1 MKMYK
6 KSISILLTLI
16 MVLMVTGSAFA
27 VVDYGTE
34 NRGVERKEYVQMFD
48 DVPTTHWAFE
58 YISELVERNVLS
70 GYPDGRFRPNNT
82 VSRAE
87 FAKIMVVAAGI
98 NADRPEYINNI
109 HFEDMQ
115 NHWAN
120 PFVNAG
126 RNYLTGYVSGGKRY
140 FRPDQP
146 ALREDI
152 AVAIVALKGYNT
164 NLADLSIIRAM
175 FKDYDAISLSIR
187 PFVSTAVEKGLMSG
201 YPDET
206 FRPQNTVTRAEAAT
220 MLWRAYQ
227 YGKTEDIKIIP
238 GQDAT
243 PIAPSNPEP
252 SFPEQEEDVADEE
265 IEEEEVDDRY
275 IVDTLARRIGNVQY
289 MTVDSENNIF
299 FIDKDFSVKKYD
311 GNKLSTILEAS
322 DFDIEVSRHS
332 KYVLDR
338 LHNFRYNE
346 YTNSIILLGTHR
358 LSSGGSMT
366 TITSIVDGTVSDIV
380 YDERNYHFH
389 YDDHI
394 DMGFFPDGRIY
405 ANASRSVSSGG
416 PFIAELGGDIVY
428 TDIYING
435 ASIFSNGLIYNMTN
449 RQRLNQYDFT
459 SSKPIETNMNFNRSS
474 DYVTTHNGYFY
485 FSVRNSIYKMD
496 LDGYGEI
503 LVSPEMLNV
512 RDMMSVSDFRN
523 FIVDSDDNIIFYD
536 ESNNALRKITIN

>member
-1 MKMYK
+1 MYK

-27 VVDYGTE
+27 VVDYGAE
-34 NRGVERKEYVQMFD
+34 NRGAERKEYVQMFD

-58 YISELVERNVLS
+58 HISELVERNVLT

-98 NADRPEYINNI
+98 NADRAEYINNVY
-109 HFEDMQ
+109 FEDMR

-126 RNYLTGYVSGGKRY
+126 RDYLTGYVSGGKRY

-164 NLADLSIIRAM
+164 NLADQSIIRAM
-175 FKDYDAISLSIR
+175 FKDYDAISLPIR
-187 PFVSTAVEKGLMSG
+187 PFVATAVEKGLMSG

-206 FRPQNTVTRAEAAT
+206 FRPQHTVTRAEAAT

-252 SFPEQEEDVADEE
+252 SFPEQEEEDVVDEE

-275 IVDTLARRIGNVQY
+275 IVDTIARRIDVQY

-332 KYVLDR
+332 TYVLDTI
-338 LHNFRYNE
+338 HNFRYNE
-346 YTNSIILLGTHR
+346 YTNSIILLGEHR
-358 LSSGGSMT
+358 LSSGRGSMT
-366 TITSIVDGTVSDIV
+366 TITSISDDSVSDIV
-380 YDERNYHFH
+380 YDNQIYHFGD
-389 YDDHI
+389 YDDI
-394 DMGFFPDGRIY
+394 SMGFFPDGRIY
-405 ANASRSVSSGG
+405 VSAAQSFSSGG
-416 PFIAELGGDIVY
+416 PFIVEDGDITLLY
-428 TDIYING
+428 MSDIVDN
-435 ASIFSNGLIYNMTN
+435 SIFSNGFVYN
-449 RQRLNQYDFT
+449 LNSQGLHLYDFT
-459 SSKPIETNMNFNRSS
+459 SRDNIETNMDLRRML
-474 DYVTTHNGYFY
+474 DYVTSHNGCFY
-485 FSVRNSIYKMD
+485 FSTRNTIYKME

-503 LVSPEMLNV
+503 LASPEMLNV
-512 RDMMSVSDFRN
+512 RDMMSISDFRN
-523 FIVDSDDNIIFYD
+523 FVVDSNENIIFYD
-536 ESNNALRKITIN
+536 EFNNALRKITIN